1 MKIDFCQL
9 KERDSNP
16 PFVFQDWRDAEF
28 SRPPRYDHFDN
39 PPKNIKLENCE
50 KTARKAS
57 RKMQADHRKTQ

>member
-28 SRPPRYDHFDN
+28 FKAAFVELPVGSNYR
-39 PPKNIKLENCE
+39 EE
-50 KTARKAS
+50 KR
-57 RKMQADHRKTQ
+57 